1 MDFEV
6 LDFFSFSLIL
16 TAIMH
21 DFDSNLA
28 LLVHHKIIVA
38 LNKIKLLCK

>member
-28 LLVHHKIIVA
+28 LLVHHKIIVQVKFGVY
-38 LNKIKLLCK
+38 LTE